1 MIEANLT
8 PKAALYLEECNQLN
22 LLQYEQHGRE
32 LYEQLARVVG
42 DLLQAALDAEGGYR
56 LQQIQPRAKSVSSL
70 KKRLEEVQSTES
82 TEIEQIRKDL
92 AGCRLV
98 FYTNNDVGRFT
109 QSSILSDLFEID
121 YGRLKIHHPVPGEV
135 NAANLFR
142 SFNYV
147 VRLRT
152 NRTDLLESRHLFGL
166 RCEVQVQTT
175 LNHVWAEMA
184 HDTIYKHPELSGF
197 GKQKLQEIEQRLSD
211 VMRKHLI
218 PAGYIFQKIINDFDR
233 LIEGKTLFDE
243 GAIDAV
249 VNAAD
254 NNERYDAVDRLKDHV
269 LPYFDDVATEYP
281 IVREKLKEAW
291 LRAEDTPVTPRQTD
305 YPDETPDR
313 VTGVIMEIFQ
323 QYRYLDFQATYELI
337 CELFVQAKG
346 QASRDQ
352 LLKLS
357 ESLSAYTLWICEH
370 YGSAVQIELVD
381 RLKSQPDRQVIAPVA
396 IKILGEVLKPEI
408 TGTTS
413 SSKTMTFHRG
423 ALPYSDALAD
433 ARRDSIRIL
442 SELAEQ
448 SAKEDDK
455 HLALSTLF
463 NAVHP
468 STRSQPDDRVMAMI
482 IRDSAR
488 VVDVIADL
496 SPTLSLEMRQHFE
509 DRILNISRL
518 YRTLHQNYS
527 GKTDVEKAHAILL
540 SSIADARRILN
551 EDEEFIIFKT
561 LVGFESVFPNMWED
575 GETDF
580 EANDAYRDAEQ
591 ERLAQSVN
599 EETWEV
605 WKRRVVRAANA
616 KTQDCATFPPLEN
629 FLDKLAAL
637 QPELALDLL
646 KDRNAMPGWTVS
658 PLANALW
665 ENNQQEGTN
674 EVLTGWIDEG
684 RLLREIAEAHVYC
697 KRADATLV
705 QRLTEQ
711 AISQRDENACVAL
724 AGAAVRQF
732 NNNQTLWRDAV
743 FFPCIAV
750 LERLGSLRWI
760 ERTSYCA
767 KAETSLFG
775 SMDES
780 QAQSLLASLLM
791 VPQIRYRED
800 EILAA
805 VAKRFPEIVLDWFG
819 SRLARSKNI
828 SGGTYQAIPHSLG
841 QQMNDLR
848 ETLKL
853 HPQKVLTAA
862 RNWYN
867 DTETKDAK
875 GFSHFLSLIYPAFD
889 EILSDHLVTV
899 VAQHDA
905 DTLQFLIEVLEGFN
919 DSNKLLPL
927 LRQILRSPAAPSHI
941 EERMRYCIVGI
952 VVASGEFGLGET
964 YQRKA
969 ETLKPWLEDENV
981 RVRRFAENL
990 IEEFKNLAAWHN
1002 QQSEQDIVSRRLS
1015 YGENPI

>member
-1 MIEANLT
+1 MNLIE
-8 PKAALYLEECNQLN
+8 
-22 LLQYEQHGRE
+22 YEQGGRQ
-32 LYEQLARVVG
+32 LYEQLARVVR
-42 DLLQAALDAEGGYR
+42 DLLQHALDAEGGYR
-56 LQQIQPRAKSVSSL
+56 LQQIQHRAKSVSSL
-70 KKRLEEVQSTES
+70 KKRLEEAQSTES
-82 TEIEQIRKDL
+82 TEIERIRKDL

-98 FYTNNDVGRFT
+98 FYTNKDVGRFT
-109 QSSILSDLFEID
+109 QSGILSDLFEID
-121 YGRLKIHHPVPGEV
+121 YSRSKIHHPAPEEA
-135 NAANLFR
+135 NAAHLFR
-142 SFNYV
+142 SFNDV

-152 NRTDLLESRHLFGL
+152 DRTDSLEYRHLSGL

-184 HDTIYKHPELSGF
+184 HDTIYKHPELGEF
-197 GKQKLQEIEQRLSD
+197 GKQELEEIKQRLYD
-211 VMRKHLI
+211 VMRKHII
-218 PAGYIFQKIINDFDR
+218 PAGYIFQKVINDFDR
-233 LIEGKTLFDE
+233 LIAGKALFDE

-254 NNERYDAVDRLKDHV
+254 NNQRYDAVKRLKDKV
-269 LPYFDDVATEYP
+269 LPYFDDVPTEYP
-281 IVREKLKEAW
+281 GIREKLKEAW
-291 LRAEDTPVTPRQTD
+291 LRAEDTPVKARQISD
-305 YPDETPDR
+305 APEEVYFKIGFGDSPDETPDS
-313 VTGVIMEIFQ
+313 VTGVIMEIFLE
-323 QYRYLDFQATYELI
+323 YRYLDFQATYELI
-337 CELFVQAKG
+337 RELFVQTKG

-357 ESLSAYTLWICEH
+357 ESLSAYTLWVWEH
-370 YGSAVQIELVD
+370 CGPSVQVELVD
-381 RLKSQPDRQVIAPVA
+381 RLKSEPDLQAIAPVA

-413 SSKTMTFHRG
+413 SSNTMTFHRG
-423 ALPYSDALAD
+423 SIPYSDDLAD
-433 ARRDSIRIL
+433 ARRDAIQVL
-442 SELAEQ
+442 SEIAEQ
-448 SAKEDDK
+448 STNEDDK
-455 HLALSTLF
+455 RLALSKLF

-468 STRSQPDDRVMAMI
+468 SNRSQPDDRVMSMI
-482 IRDSAR
+482 FRDSAR

-496 SPTLSLEMRQHFE
+496 SATLSLEMRQHFE
-509 DRILNISRL
+509 DRILNVSRH
-518 YRTLHQNYS
+518 YRTLDSNYS
-527 GKTDVEKAHAILL
+527 EKGDIQEAHTILL
-540 SSIADARRILN
+540 SSIDNARRILN
-551 EDEEFIIFKT
+551 KDEEFIIFKT
-561 LVGFESVFPNMWED
+561 LVGFESVFPHMWEN
-575 GETDF
+575 GGSDF
-580 EANDAYRDAEQ
+580 EANDAYRDTEQ
-591 ERLAQSVN
+591 DKLAQSVN
-599 EETWEV
+599 EETWDV
-605 WKRRVVRAANA
+605 WKQRVVRAANA
-616 KTQDCATFPPLEN
+616 KTQDCATFPPFDK

-637 QPELALDLL
+637 QPKLAIDLL
-646 KDRNAMPGWTVS
+646 KDRNAMPGWTIS
-658 PLANALW
+658 PLVSALW
-665 ENNQQEGTN
+665 EHNQQEETN
-674 EVLTGWIDEG
+674 EVLARWIDDG
-684 RLLREIAEAHVYC
+684 RLLREIAEAHVFC
-697 KRADATLV
+697 KRADTTLV

-767 KAETSLFG
+767 KAETSLFA

-841 QQMNDLR
+841 QQLNDLR

-853 HPQKVLTAA
+853 HPQKVLTAI

-867 DTETKDAK
+867 DPETKDAK

-889 EILSDHLVTV
+889 EILSDHLATV

-905 DTLQFLIEVLEGFN
+905 DTLQFLVEVLEGFN

-927 LRQILRSPAAPSHI
+927 LRQILRSPAAPNNI

-964 YQRKA
+964 YQEKQKR
-969 ETLKPWLEDENV
+969 
-981 RVRRFAENL
+981 
-990 IEEFKNLAAWHN
+990 
-1002 QQSEQDIVSRRLS
+1002 
-1015 YGENPI
+1015 

>member
-1 MIEANLT
+1 MNLS
-8 PKAALYLEECNQLN
+8 E
-22 LLQYEQHGRE
+22 YEQHGRQ
-32 LYEQLARVVG
+32 LYEELARVVG
-42 DLLQAALDAEGGYR
+42 DLLQHALDAAGKFR
-56 LQQIQPRAKSVSSL
+56 LQQIQHRAKSVSSL

-82 TEIEQIRKDL
+82 TEIERIRKDL

-98 FYTNNDVGRFT
+98 FYTNKDVSRFT
-109 QSSILSDLFEID
+109 QSRILSDLFEID
-121 YGRLKIHHPVPGEV
+121 HDRSKIHHPAPEEA
-135 NAANLFR
+135 NAAHLFR

-152 NRTDLLESRHLFGL
+152 DRTDLLEYRHLSGL

-175 LNHVWAEMA
+175 LNHAWAEMA
-184 HDTIYKHPELSGF
+184 HDTIYKRPESGGF
-197 GKQKLQEIEQRLSD
+197 GKQEMLEIEQRLSD
-211 VMRKHLI
+211 VMRKHI
-218 PAGYIFQKIINDFDR
+218 VPAGYIFQKIINDFER
-233 LIEGKTLFDE
+233 LIAGKVLFDE
-243 GAIDAV
+243 GAINAV

-254 NNERYDAVDRLKDHV
+254 NNERYDAVNRLKDKV
-269 LPYFDDVATEYP
+269 LPYFDDVPTEYP
-281 IVREKLKEAW
+281 GIREKLKEAW
-291 LRAEDTPVTPRQTD
+291 LRAEDTPVKTRQISD
-305 YPDETPDR
+305 APEEVYFRIGFGNSPDETPDR

-323 QYRYLDFQATYELI
+323 QYRYLDFQATYEVI
-337 CELFVQAKG
+337 CELFVQTKG

-357 ESLSAYTLWICEH
+357 ESLSAYTLWIWEH
-370 YGSAVQIELVD
+370 YGPAVQIELVD

-396 IKILGEVLKPEI
+396 IKILGEVLKPDI
-408 TGTTS
+408 TDTTS
-413 SSKTMTFHRG
+413 SWNAVTLHS
-423 ALPYSDALAD
+423 ASIPYSDALAD

-448 SAKEDDK
+448 SANEDDK
-455 HLALSTLF
+455 RLALSTLF

-468 STRSQPDDRVMAMI
+468 SNRSQPDDRVMAMI

-518 YRTLHQNYS
+518 YRTLHSNYS
-527 GKTDVEKAHAILL
+527 GKADVEEAHAILL
-540 SSIADARRILN
+540 SSIANARRMLN
-551 EDEEFIIFKT
+551 EDEEFVIFKT
-561 LVGFESVFPNMWED
+561 LVGFESVFPNMWE
-575 GETDF
+575 GGGTDY

-591 ERLAQSVN
+591 ERLVQSVN

-605 WKRRVVRAANA
+605 WKQRVVRAANA
-616 KTQDCATFPPLEN
+616 KTQDCATFPPLEK
-629 FLDKLAAL
+629 FLKKLAAL

-646 KDRNAMPGWTVS
+646 KDRNAMLGWTVS

-684 RLLREIAEAHVYC
+684 RLLREIAEAHVFC
-697 KRADATLV
+697 KCADTTLV
-705 QRLTEQ
+705 PRLTEQ
-711 AISQRDENACVAL
+711 VISRRDENACVTL
-724 AGAAVRQF
+724 AGAAVKQF
-732 NNNQTLWRDAV
+732 NNDQALWRDTV
-743 FFPCIAV
+743 FFPCLAV

-760 ERTSYCA
+760 DRAYYYA
-767 KAETSLFG
+767 KAETSLFA
-775 SMDES
+775 SIDES

-800 EILAA
+800 NILAS

-819 SRLARSKNI
+819 SRLARSKNM
-828 SGGTYQAIPHSLG
+828 SGGTYQAIPDSLG
-841 QQMNDLR
+841 QQMKELR
-848 ETLKL
+848 ETLKP
-853 HPQKVLTAA
+853 HPQKVLTAV

-867 DTETKDAK
+867 DPETKETR
-875 GFSHFLSLIYPAFD
+875 GTSHFLSLIYPAFD
-889 EILSDHLVTV
+889 EILSDHLATV

-905 DTLQFLIEVLEGFN
+905 DTLQFLVEVLEGFN

-927 LRQILRSPAAPSHI
+927 LRQILRSPAAPNNI
-941 EERMRYCIVGI
+941 EERMKYCIVGI

-964 YQRKA
+964 YQGKA

-990 IEEFKNLAAWHN
+990 IAEFKNLAAWHN
-1002 QQSEQDIVSRRLS
+1002 QQSEQDIASRRLS
-1015 YGENPI
+1015 YGEDPI

>member
-1 MIEANLT
+1 M
-8 PKAALYLEECNQLN
+8 N
-22 LLQYEQHGRE
+22 LLEYEQHGRQ
-32 LYEQLARVVG
+32 LYEQLARVVR
-42 DLLQAALDAEGGYR
+42 DLLTHALDAEGGYR
-56 LQQIQPRAKSVSSL
+56 LQQIQNRAKSVSSL
-70 KKRLEEVQSTES
+70 KKRLEEAQSTES
-82 TEIEQIRKDL
+82 TQIEEVRKDL

-98 FYTNNDVGRFT
+98 FYTNKDVSRFT
-109 QSSILSDLFEID
+109 QSRILSDLFEID
-121 YGRLKIHHPVPGEV
+121 HDRSKIHHPVPGAG
-135 NAANLFR
+135 NAADLFR

-147 VRLRT
+147 VRLRAD
-152 NRTDLLESRHLFGL
+152 RTDLLEYRHLSGL

-175 LNHVWAEMA
+175 LNHAWAEMA
-184 HDTIYKHPELSGF
+184 HDTIYKRPELGGF
-197 GKQKLQEIEQRLSD
+197 GNQELQVIQQMLFD
-211 VMRKHLI
+211 VMQKHLI

-233 LIEGKTLFDE
+233 LAVGKALFNE

-254 NNERYDAVDRLKDHV
+254 NNERYDAVNRLKDYV
-269 LPYFDDVATEYP
+269 LPYFDDVPAEYP
-281 IVREKLKEAW
+281 GIREKLKNAW
-291 LRAEDTPVTPRQTD
+291 LRAEETPVKTRQISD
-305 YPDETPDR
+305 VPEEVYFRIGFGASPDETPDR

-337 CELFVQAKG
+337 CELFVQTKG

-357 ESLSAYTLWICEH
+357 ESLSAYTLWIWEH

-423 ALPYSDALAD
+423 AIPYSDALAD

-527 GKTDVEKAHAILL
+527 GKTDVEEAHAILL

-575 GETDF
+575 GGTDF

-867 DTETKDAK
+867 DPETKDAK

-1002 QQSEQDIVSRRLS
+1002 QQSEQNIVSRRLS
-1015 YGENPI
+1015 YGEDPI